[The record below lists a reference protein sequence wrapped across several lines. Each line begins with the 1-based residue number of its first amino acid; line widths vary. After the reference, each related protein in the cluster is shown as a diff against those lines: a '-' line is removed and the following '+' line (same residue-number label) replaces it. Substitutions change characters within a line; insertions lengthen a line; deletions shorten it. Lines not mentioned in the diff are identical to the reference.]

1 MKSAYASNT
10 TVPQMVLAKNIMDDW
25 VDEHMV
31 TSGRSRYG
39 KTAKAGYKKALY
51 MFFIFIINQEAKNV

>member
-1 MKSAYASNT
+1 MHQTPLYLKWYC
-10 TVPQMVLAKNIMDDW
+10 IMDDW

-39 KTAKAGYKKALY
+39 KTAKAGYKKSLY

>member
-1 MKSAYASNT
+1 
-10 TVPQMVLAKNIMDDW
+10 MDDW

-39 KTAKAGYKKALY
+39 KTAKAGYKKSLY